1 MEIIPLL
8 LLTLICTTLLLGYP
22 VAFTLAGVSI
32 LFALICV
39 PFGIFDPTIF
49 KSIPIRIFGIMN
61 NVTLLAVPLFIFMGT
76 ILERSGIAAKMLE
89 NMAAAFRNTKGGLS
103 ISIIIV
109 GALLAASTGIV
120 GATVVTMGLMSL
132 PILISQGYEKSFS
145 TGLVASTGTL
155 GQIIPPSIALVLLG
169 DVMSNAYQRAQNDMG
184 IFSQQTVTVG
194 DLFIGAIVPGIMI
207 CVGYLIYT
215 IYKNG
220 KNTDLKDYSNEV
232 PIQRIE
238 LLKTL
243 ALPIVLI
250 FLVLGSIFAGIATP
264 TEAAA
269 IGAFGAMLIAFINGK
284 INFQFIK
291 ETSEKTAIVSTMIF
305 TILIGASIFSLINIR
320 ILKLPQTIGLMILA
334 LCLSIITTILG
345 AIFPDFLHSV
355 IEITKKFDFSELLV
369 NVMLPFLLF
378 AGAMSVN
385 VHELLKDR
393 LTILLLA
400 SFGVLFSTFAVGSG
414 VFWIINQPFFGLS
427 QMGLSYIDCLL
438 FGALIAPTD
447 PIAVLAMIKKMNL
460 STVTETRIAGESLFN
475 DGIGVVVFLTLLAIK
490 QDGVEN
496 VTAAA
501 VASLFVTEVIGG
513 IALGSLMGYFG
524 LKLLKYI
531 ENQHTELEVLIT
543 ISMVLILPI
552 ISHYFHF
559 SAVLGVVMMGLFLN
573 QNLDVDKKEEG
584 VQKAMGDYVYKFWHL
599 LDETLNAILFILIG
613 LEIIVVFESFQF
625 QFITVSIL
633 VIILV
638 VLSRGVGVSIPI
650 AILSIFKKF
659 ERKTAL
665 IITWGGL
672 RGGLSVALALNLPD
686 SIGEGKGLILFITYI
701 VVLFTILVQGLTLK
715 KIVK

>member
-1 MEIIPLL
+1 MGILELSTI
-8 LLTLICTTLLLGYP
+8 LLTL
-22 VAFTLAGVSI
+22 
-32 LFALICV
+32 
-39 PFGIFDPTIF
+39 
-49 KSIPIRIFGIMN
+49 
-61 NVTLLAVPLFIFMGT
+61 
-76 ILERSGIAAKMLE
+76 
-89 NMAAAFRNTKGGLS
+89 
-103 ISIIIV
+103 
-109 GALLAASTGIV
+109 
-120 GATVVTMGLMSL
+120 
-132 PILISQGYEKSFS
+132 
-145 TGLVASTGTL
+145 
-155 GQIIPPSIALVLLG
+155 
-169 DVMSNAYQRAQNDMG
+169 
-184 IFSQQTVTVG
+184 
-194 DLFIGAIVPGIMI
+194 
-207 CVGYLIYT
+207 
-215 IYKNG
+215 
-220 KNTDLKDYSNEV
+220 
-232 PIQRIE
+232 
-238 LLKTL
+238 
-243 ALPIVLI
+243 
-250 FLVLGSIFAGIATP
+250 
-264 TEAAA
+264 
-269 IGAFGAMLIAFINGK
+269 
-284 INFQFIK
+284 
-291 ETSEKTAIVSTMIF
+291 
-305 TILIGASIFSLINIR
+305 ASIFSLINIR

-334 LCLSIITTILG
+334 LCLSVVTTILG
-345 AIFPDFLHSV
+345 AIFPNFLQSV

-414 VFWIINQPFFGLS
+414 VFWIINLPFFGLS

-531 ENQHTELEVLIT
+531 ENEHTELEVLIT

-573 QNLDVDKKEEG
+573 QNLDMDKKEDG

-659 ERKTAL
+659 EKKTAL